1 MSCHSRRMKA
11 NQSTISRSQVPEQQV
26 LAFQDGSDVKR
37 VVVAV
42 SLANLCF
49 VTAWHRRI
57 YGIQFFL
64 PLWSWR
70 ALLGLM
76 FNGATL
82 SAFLYTLLKLGAKA
96 KGRGACLAGLSFL
109 LPLPASLGLHRPFFC
124 GRTSSA

>member
-70 ALLGLM
+70 DLLAFLFEVDPLSALLYNFLRLASKAQGKGPSWAWLVYLM
-76 FNGATL
+76 
-82 SAFLYTLLKLGAKA
+82 
-96 KGRGACLAGLSFL
+96 
-109 LPLPASLGLHRPFFC
+109 P
-124 GRTSSA
+124 